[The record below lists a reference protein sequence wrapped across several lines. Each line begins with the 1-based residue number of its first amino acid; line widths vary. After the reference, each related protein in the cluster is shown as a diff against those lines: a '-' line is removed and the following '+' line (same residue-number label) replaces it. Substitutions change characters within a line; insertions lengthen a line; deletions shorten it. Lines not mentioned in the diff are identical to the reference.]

1 MNRQA
6 CVGAGSSRARLLC
19 TAVLSSL
26 ALVAS
31 ADVFAVLVVGP
42 NVNISRAPGYQAEEA
57 TAINPTNPLN
67 LFAFS
72 NNQQSGVGA
81 GLFGA
86 TSFNGG
92 LTWTTRLVATGADI
106 TAACC
111 DPSAH
116 FDRFGNLFITYINS
130 AINGVVV
137 ANSVNGGTT
146 FSNVAT
152 FAARD
157 QPTIVTGPGT
167 GAGTSNT
174 WISYLGT
181 NNLISARGAVVTGL
195 GAIGAF
201 SAEQSTNAGNFGDVV
216 VGPNGRVLV
225 TYQNPSGGVGPST
238 IFTNLNTTGV
248 GGAFGAQTVATSTNV
263 GGFAPIPAQ
272 NSRTIDSEAGL
283 GYDTSGGVHN
293 GRLYLVYTD
302 RATVASNDTNIFV
315 RFSDNDGASWSA
327 PLKVNDDN
335 TIRSQFF
342 PKISVDPVT
351 GDIGIF
357 WYDARNDPNN
367 VKVQLFGSVSFDGG
381 LSFVANQLISQG
393 SSDSTL
399 VANGNQFGD
408 YIGLTSWNDVWYP
421 TWGDNSN
428 STGDNPDATRN
439 FDFYTARVQF
449 VRAPVPEPATLALLG
464 LGLAGLA
471 FSRRRKQA

>member
-1 MNRQA
+1 MNRQGR
-6 CVGAGSSRARLLC
+6 VGAVRSRARLLC

-31 ADVFAVLVVGP
+31 ADVFAVLIVGP

-57 TAINPTNPLN
+57 IAINPTNPMN

-72 NNQQSGVGA
+72 NNQQSNVGA

-130 AINGVVV
+130 AINSVVV
-137 ANSVNGGTT
+137 ANSINGGTT
-146 FSNVAT
+146 FSNVAS
-152 FAARD
+152 FAAAD
-157 QPTIVTGPGT
+157 QPTIVTGPGSVL
-167 GAGTSNT
+167 GQSNT
-174 WISYLGT
+174 WITYLGT
-181 NNLISARGAVVTGL
+181 NNLVSARGAVVTGL
-195 GAIGAF
+195 GVIGAF
-201 SAEQSTNAGNFGDVV
+201 SAQQSTNAGNFGDVV
-216 VGPNGRVLV
+216 VGPNGKVLV

-248 GGAFGAQTVATSTNV
+248 GGTFGPQVVATTTNV

-272 NSRTIDSEAGL
+272 ALRTIDAEAGL

-293 GRLYLVYTD
+293 GRLYMVYTD
-302 RATVASNDTNIFV
+302 RPSVASSDTNIFV
-315 RFSDNDGASWSA
+315 RFSDNDGGTWSA
-327 PLKVNDDN
+327 PIKVNDDN
-335 TIRSQFF
+335 TTRSQFF

-357 WYDARNDPNN
+357 WYDARNDPLNT
-367 VKVQLFGSVSFDGG
+367 KVQVFGTVSFDGG

-393 SSDSTL
+393 FSDATL

-408 YIGLTSWNDVWYP
+408 YIGLTSFNDVWYP

-428 STGDNPDATRN
+428 STGDNPDGTKN

-449 VRAPVPEPATLALLG
+449 QKATVPEPATLALLG
-464 LGLAGLA
+464 LGLAGFA